1 MSKGRIVRAGRQRHE
16 AGQSL
21 VIMTLPVTAELIP
34 SFRIV
39 AYYYVLPGEIV
50 ADSVWVDVKDTCM
63 GTVSVPCWPGGGS
76 RGLGGVGW
84 ALVVAGVV
92 LEVTLEGS
100 GGALERFGW
109 PLRGL
114 GGH

>member
-21 VIMTLPVTAELIP
+21 VTMTLPVTAELIP

-63 GTVSVPCWPGGGS
+63 GTVSVPCWPGGGQ
-76 RGLGGVGW
+76 GV
-84 ALVVAGVV
+84 L
-92 LEVTLEGS
+92 
-100 GGALERFGW
+100 GALDEPW
-109 PLRGL
+109 WWLEWSLR
-114 GGH
+114 